1 MRKLIKWGAAL
12 LIGLGL
18 CQSSFAANIMVW
30 GNQGSQAAIVEF
42 LTQSGHT
49 VTDNGNVAPTTAQL
63 AGFNIAIVLR
73 SDGNTDVVDWV
84 ASGGCLITEWT
95 GAGWAVDGASL
106 LDASVATYGQ
116 IGTGTPV
123 TITADG
129 ISAGLAAGI
138 SNPYTAGPASEFFHT
153 FTGIGSGVSVMAT
166 RPGDIPAILGGQY
179 GSGLVLANGID
190 WGDLFSSTGADN
202 HQLLLNSVQNF
213 CSGTVVPP
221 YEALPVPAL
230 SIVNLAILAGLM
242 GAFGLYGFRRFRKN

>member
-1 MRKLIKWGAAL
+1 MRKFTKWGAVL
-12 LIGLGL
+12 LIGVGL

-30 GNQGSQAAIVEF
+30 GNQGSQAAIVDF
-42 LTQSGHT
+42 LNTSGHT
-49 VTDNGNVAPTTAQL
+49 ATDNGPTAPNAAEL
-63 AGFNIAIVLR
+63 AGVDVAILLR
-73 SDGNTDVVDWV
+73 AVGNTDVVDWI
-84 ASGGCLITEWT
+84 AGGGCLITEWD
-95 GAGWAVDGASL
+95 GAAWAVDGASL

-153 FTGIGSGVSVMAT
+153 FTGIGSGVNVMAT

-190 WGDLFSSTGADN
+190 WGDSFSSAGADN
-202 HQLLLNSVQNF
+202 QQLLLNSVESF
-213 CSGTVVPP
+213 CSGAVTPP

-230 SIVNLAILAGLM
+230 SFFNLAILTGLM
-242 GAFGLYGFRRFRKN
+242 GIFGLYGFRRYRKN